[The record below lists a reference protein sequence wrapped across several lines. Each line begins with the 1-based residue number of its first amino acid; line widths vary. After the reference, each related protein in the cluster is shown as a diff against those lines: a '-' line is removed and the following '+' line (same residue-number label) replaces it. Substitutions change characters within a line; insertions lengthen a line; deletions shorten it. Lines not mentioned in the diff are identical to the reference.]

1 MTVLLGVM
9 AGQLKKND
17 LPLRRCRLK
26 YMGWSLNDK
35 TSSEKMYRQ
44 KDKKMWQ
51 NVHCKSEQ
59 WVVGV
64 GIKYLVQHLLSLSNI
79 PVGTAPCWD
88 QLVSAGQPRSFL
100 LLGTDHCS
108 LAGSQRHWLVLLR
121 GAEETHPS
129 TSDSF
134 SKSKTPVVGG
144 SRTPGDTAHLLPA
157 WGTGVWRRWQKR
169 GRVSAL
175 VFRPED
181 AAPLTS
187 GFLPPQGD
195 LCTQ

>member
-1 MTVLLGVM
+1 MIKLV
-9 AGQLKKND
+9 QKK
-17 LPLRRCRLK
+17 C
-26 YMGWSLNDK
+26 
-35 TSSEKMYRQ
+35 T
-44 KDKKMWQ
+44 DKKIKTMWQ
-51 NVHCKSEQ
+51 DVHCKSEQ

-64 GIKYLVQHLLSLSNI
+64 GIKYLVQHLLALSNI

-88 QLVSAGQPRSFL
+88 QLVSAGQPSSFL

-108 LAGSQRHWLVLLR
+108 LAGPQRHWLLLLR
-121 GAEETHPS
+121 GAEETHPY

-134 SKSKTPVVGG
+134 SKSKTPAVGG

-157 WGTGVWRRWQKR
+157 WGTGVWRRQQKW

-181 AAPLTS
+181 AAPLTLVFS
-187 GFLPPQGD
+187 PLRGICVLSSQRAPRGLLSPPQYLQVLAGGPRD
-195 LCTQ
+195 RFL